1 MTSSEDQARAK
12 RRQDRIGGTM
22 FIVSAA
28 ALSLFTTAIAIADR
42 FSLTVHGG
50 GLAVWAVMAI
60 LGVIMLRRGAKR

>member
-1 MTSSEDQARAK
+1 
-12 RRQDRIGGTM
+12 M